1 MRSETESYLHH
12 VMSEVDEP
20 DTFSF
25 SSFILVISLFVAASL
40 YGLGWWFD
48 ANLLDLHI
56 PASSE
61 VESN

>member
-1 MRSETESYLHH
+1 MSVEHESYLHH
-12 VMSEVDEP
+12 VMSEVDDP

-25 SSFILVISLFVAASL
+25 SSFIVVISLFVAASL
-40 YGLGWWFD
+40 SGLGWWFD

-56 PASSE
+56 PVSSE

>member
-1 MRSETESYLHH
+1 
-12 VMSEVDEP
+12 
-20 DTFSF
+20 F

-61 VESN
+61 VETN

>member
-1 MRSETESYLHH
+1 MSAEPESYLHH
-12 VMSEVDEP
+12 VMAEVDDP

-25 SSFILVISLFVAASL
+25 SSFIVVISLFVAASL
-40 YGLGWWFD
+40 SGLGWWFD
-48 ANLLDLHI
+48 ANLLDIHI